1 MHPSAQWASGRPPWS
16 GGDTIPSTAVVA
28 NNLTVSSNWTTG
40 SVSSAGVAMPDEIEV
55 AYALTQRQMEAVFAK
70 NASAPKR

>member
-1 MHPSAQWASGRPPWS
+1 MFYVCIRPRSGHP
-16 GGDTIPSTAVVA
+16 GDPRGAAATQSRQQ
-28 NNLTVSSNWTTG
+28 L
-40 SVSSAGVAMPDEIEV
+40 VSSAGVAMPDEIEV